1 MSTAAKT
8 TLSVFLGPLMR
19 DQRLKLHRLRLCPQE
34 LLRSWNVFLNFYLI
48 LLVVCASSAS
58 AAVGQG
64 HFFLGLAR
72 WQLPAKQQDLTQ
84 TLVHFPP
91 LDDAF
96 QSNWFYRIGHFQTNA
111 RISNK
116 NIQFT
121 ERVLV
126 GLGFIEQIKGT
137 A

>member
-1 MSTAAKT
+1 
-8 TLSVFLGPLMR
+8 MR

-48 LLVVCASSAS
+48 LLVACGLSAS
-58 AAVGQG
+58 AAVGQRR
-64 HFFLGLAR
+64 FFFCLAR
-72 WQLPAKQQDLTQ
+72 RQLPAKQQDLTQ

-116 NIQFT
+116 SFQFT
-121 ERVLV
+121 EGVLV
-126 GLGFIEQIKGT
+126 GFGLIEQIKG
-137 A
+137 AA